1 MSWCEWDIYGIKCT
15 VKQWNLQEKIVWR
28 AAAWLLPPVKYY
40 SDEYQDNA
48 TEQPYGMQGE
58 GENCI
63 IVSVRNPEAIRPL
76 KVFGVEGGILLKM
89 I

>member
-1 MSWCEWDIYGIKCT
+1 
-15 VKQWNLQEKIVWR
+15 
-28 AAAWLLPPVKYY
+28 LLSLVKYY

-63 IVSVRNPEAIRPL
+63 MVSVRNPEAISPL
-76 KVFGVEGGILLKM
+76 EILWCRGRNIIKNYFKVED
-89 I
+89 